1 MHVSMKIEELHSEVH
16 RRDSIMGCLKNILKA
31 IILVLAVVG
40 FISIGGKD
48 YFIKTWNDFVN
59 PPQDVMME
67 RAKKVGDFSQVGD
80 EFEID
85 KAASA
90 LGYNGVLAEHK
101 SSGQKMIV
109 VDSGKKP
116 LLTPEDFKEG
126 KVEQKLQ
133 DLTQKFKYSV
143 VNVQDLKI
151 TKKGR
156 IKTFGQRV
164 PYVRFSAKISKVP
177 SGEIEG
183 IISAVETDNG
193 QSRVIV
199 SANEKGKYSQLIA
212 EEFFKKI
219 KE

>member
-1 MHVSMKIEELHSEVH
+1 
-16 RRDSIMGCLKNILKA
+16 MGCLKNILKA
-31 IILVLAVVG
+31 VILVFAIIG

-48 YFIKTWNDFVN
+48 YFVIMWNNYMN
-59 PPQDVMME
+59 PPQDVMLE
-67 RAKKVGDFSQVGD
+67 RAKKVGDFSHVGD

-101 SSGQKMIV
+101 ASGQKMIV

-116 LLTPEDFKEG
+116 LLLPEDFKEN
-126 KVEQKLQ
+126 KVEQKLK
-133 DLTQKFKYSV
+133 DLTKKFKYSV
-143 VNVQDLKI
+143 VNIQDLKI

-156 IKTFGQRV
+156 IRTFGQKA

-183 IISAVETDNG
+183 IISAVKTEDG

-212 EEFFKKI
+212 EDFFKKV

>member
-1 MHVSMKIEELHSEVH
+1 
-16 RRDSIMGCLKNILKA
+16 MGCLKNIFKA
-31 IILVLAVVG
+31 VILVLAVVG
-40 FISIGGKD
+40 FVSLGGKD
-48 YFIKTWNDFVN
+48 YVIKTWNDFMN
-59 PPQDVMME
+59 PPQDVMLE
-67 RAKKVGDFSQVGD
+67 RAKKVGDFSRIGD

-101 SSGQKMIV
+101 ASGQKMV
-109 VDSGKKP
+109 VIDSGKKP
-116 LLTPEDFKEG
+116 LLKPEDFKED
-126 KVEQKLQ
+126 KVEEKLQ

-143 VNVQDLKI
+143 VNVADLKI
-151 TKKGR
+151 TKKGH
-156 IKTFGQRV
+156 IKTFGKNV

-183 IISAVETDNG
+183 IISAVETKSG

-212 EEFFKKI
+212 QDFFKNV